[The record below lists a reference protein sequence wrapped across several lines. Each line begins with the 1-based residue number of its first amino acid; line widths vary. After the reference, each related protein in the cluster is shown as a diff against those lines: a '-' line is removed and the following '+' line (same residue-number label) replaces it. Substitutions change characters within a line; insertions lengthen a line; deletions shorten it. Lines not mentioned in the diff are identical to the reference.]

1 MKKDTNKE
9 IRYFGEIRTIEDS
22 TESRKVEGYA
32 VIFNSQSEDLGFYE
46 TIEPSAITDEVIAKS
61 DVFALL
67 NHDNSRGILARS
79 KRGKGSLKLLV
90 DDRGLKYEFTA
101 PNTVLGNELLEMLRR
116 GDINQSSFA
125 FTVSNDGEKWEKRD
139 GKYYRTITKIDRL
152 FDVSPVY
159 QPAYE
164 STSVA
169 CRSFNDI
176 LKIEKDNLIDYWNDL
191 DKEIDSIK

>member
-1 MKKDTNKE
+1 MKKEKE
-9 IRYFGEIRTIEDS
+9 IRYINEIQSADE
-22 TESRKVEGYA
+22 ESRKVEGYA
-32 VIFNSQSEDLGFYE
+32 LVFDSESEDLGFIE
-46 TIEPSAITDEVIAKS
+46 KIEPTAIDDEVIAKS
-61 DVFALL
+61 DVFALM
-67 NHDNSRGILARS
+67 NHDNNRGILARS
-79 KRGKGSLKLLV
+79 RRGKGSLSLTIDEK
-90 DDRGLKYEFTA
+90 GLKYSFDAPKTA
-101 PNTVLGNELLEMLRR
+101 LGNELLEMLRR
-116 GDINQSSFA
+116 GDITSSSFA
-125 FTVSNDGEKWEKRD
+125 FTVSNDGEKWEKKD

-191 DKEIDSIK
+191 DAEIDSIK

>member
-9 IRYFGEIRTIEDS
+9 IRYFGEIRAIEDS

-46 TIEPSAITDEVIAKS
+46 TIESSAITDEVIAKS
-61 DVFALL
+61 DVFALM

-101 PNTVLGNELLEMLRR
+101 PKTALGNELLEMLKR

-176 LKIEKDNLIDYWNDL
+176 LKIEKDNLIDYWNNL
-191 DKEIDSIK
+191 DAEIDSIK

>member
-9 IRYFGEIRTIEDS
+9 IRYFNEIRANEDS
-22 TESRKVEGYA
+22 ESRKVEGYA
-32 VIFNSQSEDLGFYE
+32 IVFNSQSEDLGFYE

-101 PNTVLGNELLEMLRR
+101 PKTALGNELLEMLKR

-139 GKYYRTITKIDRL
+139 GKYYRTIKKIDRL
-152 FDVSPVY
+152 YDVSPVY
-159 QPAYE
+159 CPAYSE
-164 STSVA
+164 TTVA
-169 CRSFNDI
+169 CRSFNNI
-176 LKIEKDNLIDYWNDL
+176 LKIEKDSLVDYWNTL
-191 DKEIDSIK
+191 DAEIDSIK

>member
-9 IRYFGEIRTIEDS
+9 IRYFNEIRAIEDS
-22 TESRKVEGYA
+22 ESRKVEGYA
-32 VIFNSQSEDLGFYE
+32 IVFNSQSEDLGFYE

-61 DVFALL
+61 DVFALM
-67 NHDNSRGILARS
+67 NHDNNRGILARS
-79 KRGKGSLKLLV
+79 RRGKGSLSLTIDEK
-90 DDRGLKYEFTA
+90 GLKYSFDAPKTA
-101 PNTVLGNELLEMLRR
+101 LGNELLEMLRR
-116 GDINQSSFA
+116 GDITSSSFA
-125 FTVSNDGEKWEKRD
+125 FTVATDGEAWEKRN
-139 GKYYRTITKIDRL
+139 GRYYRTIKKIDRL

-176 LKIEKDNLIDYWNDL
+176 LKIEKDNLIDYWNSL
-191 DKEIDSIK
+191 DAEIDSIK